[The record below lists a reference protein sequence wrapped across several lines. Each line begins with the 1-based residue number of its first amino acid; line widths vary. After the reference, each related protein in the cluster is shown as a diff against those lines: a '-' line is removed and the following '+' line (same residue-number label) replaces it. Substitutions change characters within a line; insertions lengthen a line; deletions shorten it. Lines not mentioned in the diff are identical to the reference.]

1 MCGNLPDE
9 IDPILEQKIE
19 FIKKSIL
26 KIDENFILWL
36 KRLKPQLQKN

>member
-1 MCGNLPDE
+1 MLYDIWSEFAIELPDE

-26 KIDENFILWL
+26 KIDENFIL
-36 KRLKPQLQKN
+36 